1 MIRRPPISTR
11 SYTRFPY
18 TTLFLSEVPSPEF
31 QQDFVQFLPG
41 KIVVGKSCNGGVR
54 ALRHERGEQAL
65 LAAEFA
71 VDVPLRAASTFD
83 DRVDAG
89 RSIALLKEHLAS
101 RLEDSRAPVVRRRA
115 LHWGGRGHRLLF
127 IRFPLTRTVRYLQDR
142 KNVV

>member
-31 QQDFVQFLPG
+31 QPDFVQFLPG

-54 ALRHERGEQAL
+54 ALRHESEEQAL
-65 LAAEFA
+65 LAAEFD
-71 VDVPLRAASTFD
+71 VDVQLRTASTFD

-89 RSIALLKEHLAS
+89 RSIALIKEHLAS
-101 RLEDSRAPVVRRRA
+101 TLEESRAQVGRA
-115 LHWGGRGHRLLF
+115 RGGDGGG
-127 IRFPLTRTVRYLQDR
+127 
-142 KNVV
+142 